1 MKYRAGFA
9 LLEMLVV
16 VLIIAILTAI
26 AFPQYRV
33 LTERSRAV
41 EARGILKQ
49 VAAAQ
54 ERYYMETD
62 TFATQLSQLDVNI
75 PWTGEGINLKGGILS
90 GSSVIDQRG
99 NESWTIRLEGN
110 GSWISIIRNGGDYPK
125 CGFAINLA
133 KDSDKQVKCVAFSYN
148 GETHTA
154 YCSEIFA
161 PGSEGVKVGV
171 WTAPLFV
178 YDM

>member
-1 MKYRAGFA
+1 MKNKAGFS

-75 PWTGEGINLKGGILS
+75 PWTGEGIKIGVHGIA
-90 GSSVIDQRG
+90 GYYSVKDQRG
-99 NESWTIRLEGN
+99 NEAWTLLLETN
-110 GSWISIIRNGGDYPK
+110 GWIAIIRNGGDYPK
-125 CGFAINLA
+125 CGFAISLA
-133 KDSDKQVKCVAFSYN
+133 KDSDKQVKCVTPVSAGSDKSYC
-148 GETHTA
+148 TK
-154 YCSEIFA
+154 IFA
-161 PGSEGVKVGV
+161 PGSTGQRNGGYATLE
-171 WTAPLFV
+171 F

>member
-1 MKYRAGFA
+1 MKNKAGFA

-54 ERYYMETD
+54 ERYYMEND
-62 TFATQLSQLDVNI
+62 VWATQFSSLDVNI
-75 PWTGEGINLKGGILS
+75 PWTGTGIESRVGKSGVAGYLS
-90 GSSVIDQRG
+90 IKDQRG
-99 NESWTIRLEGN
+99 NEVWTILLES
-110 GSWISIIRNGGDYPK
+110 SWITIIRNGGDYPES
-125 CGFAINLA
+125 GFTINLA
-133 KDSDKQVKCVAFSYN
+133 KDSDKQVKCVTPFNTLDKSYC
-148 GETHTA
+148 TK
-154 YCSEIFA
+154 IFA
-161 PGSEGVKVGV
+161 PGSTGHRND
-171 WTAPLFV
+171 AYSPFQF